1 MAWVCFIS
9 SLSPKAAS
17 HFDGVPI
24 FFYKFDSQEF
34 GFSKMIL
41 QRTANLVFAIILLI
55 LSGWM
60 AVIAWSFETPALG
73 DATLPTKFF
82 PLVLLGF
89 ISFCTVIYAREY
101 LVYGQSG
108 GDGDEVLYQNAK
120 QAKTGLLTLASVVVS
135 YGLWQQFG
143 FLIAGLFATP
153 TIAFAMGTRKLSHYA
168 VIAIGAG
175 VTYLVFT
182 YGLGTQFR

>member
-1 MAWVCFIS
+1 MIS
-9 SLSPKAAS
+9 
-17 HFDGVPI
+17 
-24 FFYKFDSQEF
+24 
-34 GFSKMIL
+34 
-41 QRTANLVFAIILLI
+41 QRIANLVFAVMLLVS
-55 LSGWM
+55 SGWM
-60 AVIAWSFETPALG
+60 AVIAWGFETPALG

-82 PLVLLGF
+82 PLVLLAF
-89 ISFCTVIYAREY
+89 IAFCTLTYAREY

-108 GDGDEVLYQNAK
+108 GDGEDVLYQNSG
-120 QAKTGLLTLASVVVS
+120 QAKTGLSTLAAVVIS

-143 FLIAGLFATP
+143 FIVAGLFATP
-153 TIAFAMGTRKLSHYA
+153 AIAFAMGTRKLSHYA

>member
-1 MAWVCFIS
+1 MIS
-9 SLSPKAAS
+9 
-17 HFDGVPI
+17 
-24 FFYKFDSQEF
+24 
-34 GFSKMIL
+34 
-41 QRTANLVFAIILLI
+41 QRTANLIFAVILLG

-60 AVIAWSFETPALG
+60 AVIAWGFETPALG

-89 ISFCTVIYAREY
+89 IVFCTVIYAREY
-101 LVYGQSG
+101 IIYGQSG
-108 GDGDEVLYQNAK
+108 GDGDDVLYENST
-120 QAKTGLLTLASVVVS
+120 QAKTGLLTLAVVMLS

-143 FLIAGLFATP
+143 FMVAGLFATP
-153 TIAFAMGTRKLSHYA
+153 AIAFAMGTRSVSHY
-168 VIAIGAG
+168 VIIAIGAG

>member
-1 MAWVCFIS
+1 MIS
-9 SLSPKAAS
+9 
-17 HFDGVPI
+17 
-24 FFYKFDSQEF
+24 
-34 GFSKMIL
+34 
-41 QRTANLVFAIILLI
+41 QRTANLIFAFILLV

-60 AVIAWSFETPALG
+60 AVIAWGFETPALG

-89 ISFCTVIYAREY
+89 IVFCTVIYARDY
-101 LVYGQSG
+101 IVHGQSG
-108 GDGDEVLYQNAK
+108 GDGNDVLYQNST
-120 QAKTGLLTLASVVVS
+120 QAKTGLLTVTAVLLS

-143 FLIAGLFATP
+143 FMIAGVFATP
-153 TIAFAMGTRKLSHYA
+153 AIAFAMGTRKISHYA
-168 VIAIGAG
+168 IIAIGAG

>member
-1 MAWVCFIS
+1 
-9 SLSPKAAS
+9 
-17 HFDGVPI
+17 
-24 FFYKFDSQEF
+24 
-34 GFSKMIL
+34 MIL

-60 AVIAWSFETPALG
+60 AFIAWSFETPALG

-108 GDGDEVLYQNAK
+108 GDRDEVLYQNAK
-120 QAKTGLLTLASVVVS
+120 QAKTGFLTLASVVVS

-143 FLIAGLFATP
+143 FIVAGLFATP
-153 TIAFAMGTRKLSHYA
+153 TIAFAMGTRKLTHYA
-168 VIAIGAG
+168 VIAMGSG